1 MQQNAFTLVVGYKSC
16 KNFINLCNHNS
27 DHGLEAEWRFIATSN
42 GKSPCDGIGC
52 TVKRLTAHVS
62 LQISSGQVI
71 STPQRCFNGAKMLF
85 LALAS
90 FISSEDID
98 NHVNQFQIDHHHEL
112 TNTLPG
118 TRSYHSFIPYGL
130 SKLIL

>member
-1 MQQNAFTLVVGYKSC
+1 
-16 KNFINLCNHNS
+16 
-27 DHGLEAEWRFIATSN
+27 
-42 GKSPCDGIGC
+42 
-52 TVKRLTAHVS
+52 
-62 LQISSGQVI
+62 
-71 STPQRCFNGAKMLF
+71 MLF

-118 TRSYHSFIPYGL
+118 TRSYHTFIPYGL
-130 SKLIL
+130 SKLISKDSFSKAFQFDKATIEISINDIKVKNYYACIYINKCSICMVADIFYKKQDVHFKFMNKSQHNTFS